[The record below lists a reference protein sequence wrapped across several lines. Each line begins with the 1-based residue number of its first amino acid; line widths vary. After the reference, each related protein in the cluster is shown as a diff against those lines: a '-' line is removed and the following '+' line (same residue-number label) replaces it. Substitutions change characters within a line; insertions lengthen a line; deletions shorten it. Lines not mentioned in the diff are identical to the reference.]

1 MNENEEFFLGD
12 IEEQSE
18 FFLGDNDSSEIEINQ
33 EAQED
38 AEDYKELLS
47 VYETLKIADHPRCK
61 GDSASLQDMF
71 EEYFKDNPD
80 IFIVA
85 GSDYFKPLS
94 ESQFSAFETKCDKLV
109 AIAHKH
115 WISIE
120 NQSKLEEIT
129 AALNTLK
136 AIFRQPAKTDAY
148 SNEIRRTLKAHLN
161 AALRQKVKDKILE
174 VSEIQELLEIAISIH
189 FISDTP
195 AEKESLLSAI
205 KKANEK
211 NIFKIESFEETFIR
225 NIIGRE
231 KIKRLD
237 TDTVRSNL
245 FKEYKSLAE
254 ISAQVLLD
262 TKLLNDS
269 ELFEEMCQLLSENN
283 VLVSNTELFIT
294 DFLEKEIER
303 KGEFYFSV
311 PLISEYFYYL
321 KGTAINIYQ
330 LTEDQWRQICMIR
343 NIRVDTETTVAF
355 IMGNYKESSVNGI
368 AKLLKENPETASSRI
383 LAGDLETFFTHIGRR
398 NISSKISKLKE
409 AYKTNS
415 AELVTGVVNLLL
427 EEIGDTPIATE
438 STPAEPETIGKLI
451 SDNTDIKTIVR
462 FVVENK
468 SNESLIREI
477 TTESNVKERLVSLF
491 KSKKKTY
498 SYIQFLMNI
507 LHDLL
512 LENDTTQ
519 YKHSFVKIASKIGR
533 ELDEKNGYISFICV
547 LDNIVSCA
555 MEKSIISNKAEIDGY
570 SELLEKMKILYDE
583 EAKFDN
589 SNNKKKSIFGL
600 LKKGGK

>member
-12 IEEQSE
+12 IEEQQE
-18 FFLGDNDSSEIEINQ
+18 FFLGDNDSSEIETNQ
-33 EAQED
+33 ESQED
-38 AEDYKELLS
+38 TEDYKELLS
-47 VYETLKIADHPRCK
+47 VFETLKIAEHPRCK

-94 ESQFSAFETKCDKLV
+94 ESQFSAFEVKCDKLV
-109 AIAHKH
+109 AIAHKY

-136 AIFRQPAKTDAY
+136 AIFRQPAKTNAY
-148 SNEIRRTLKAHLN
+148 SNEIRRTLRAHLN
-161 AALRQKVKDKILE
+161 AALRQKVKDKILD

-189 FISDTP
+189 FISDTT
-195 AEKESLLSAI
+195 AEKATLLSAI

-225 NIIGRE
+225 NIAKRE
-231 KIKRLD
+231 KLERLD

-245 FKEYKSLAE
+245 FKEYKNLAE
-254 ISAQVLLD
+254 ISAQVLVD
-262 TKLLNDS
+262 TRLLCDS
-269 ELFEEMCQLLSENN
+269 ELFEEMCQLLSENT

-294 DFLEKEIER
+294 NFLEKEIEK

-311 PLISEYFYYL
+311 PLVSEYYYYL
-321 KGTAINIYQ
+321 KGTAVNIYQ

-368 AKLLKENPETASSRI
+368 AKLLSENPEISSSRI

-398 NISSKISKLKE
+398 NISNKISRIKD

-415 AELVTGVVNLLL
+415 KELVTGVVNLLL
-427 EEIGDTPIATE
+427 EEVGDTPKTTE
-438 STPAEPETIGKLI
+438 HTTDNSETIEKLI
-451 SDNTDIKTIVR
+451 SDSADLKTIVQ
-462 FVVENK
+462 FVIQNK
-468 SNESLIREI
+468 SNESLIKEI
-477 TTESNVKERLVSLF
+477 TTESNVKKRLVSLF
-491 KSKKKTY
+491 NSKKKKY
-498 SYIQFLMNI
+498 SYIKFLMNI
-507 LHDLL
+507 LHDLI
-512 LENDTTQ
+512 LENDITQ
-519 YKHSFVKIASKIGR
+519 YKHSFIKIASKIGK
-533 ELDEKNGYISFICV
+533 ELFEEKDFISFICV
-547 LDNIVSCA
+547 LDNLVSYA
-555 MEKSIISNKAEIDGY
+555 IEKSIILNKTEIDGY
-570 SELLEKMKILYDE
+570 SELLEKMNTRYTE
-583 EAKFDN
+583 ETKSDN
-589 SNNKKKSIFGL
+589 SNKKKSIFGL
-600 LKKGGK
+600 LKKGVK

>member
-1 MNENEEFFLGD
+1 MNDNEEFFLGD

-18 FFLGDNDSSEIEINQ
+18 FFLGDNDSSEIEIN
-33 EAQED
+33 QED

-136 AIFRQPAKTDAY
+136 AIFRQPVKTDAY

-195 AEKESLLSAI
+195 AEKDSLLSAI

-254 ISAQVLLD
+254 ISAQVLVD

-427 EEIGDTPIATE
+427 EEIGDSPIATE